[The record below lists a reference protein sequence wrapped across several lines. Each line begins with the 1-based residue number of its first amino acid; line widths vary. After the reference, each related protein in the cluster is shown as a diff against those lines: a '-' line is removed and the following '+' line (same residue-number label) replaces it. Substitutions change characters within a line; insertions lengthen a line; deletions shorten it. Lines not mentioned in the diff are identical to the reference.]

1 MRVLLVSDIF
11 GLCEST
17 DLLISALTAQGH
29 SLEIVEPYNKQRHD
43 FVDETGA
50 YDAFVEHC
58 GHDDY
63 LALTTAALVAF
74 KPDVVIGFSA
84 GANAL
89 WRASTLKQSNGLQ
102 FICFYP
108 TRIHRFLDHEVNS
121 TTEVIFPAFESA
133 FDVAEIDKAI
143 ATKENVTTQV
153 TPYQHGFMNSRSK
166 AYSDMAQAYGLDL
179 LKTRLLAYSAL

>member
-29 SLEIVEPYNKQRHD
+29 SIDIVEPYTNQRHD
-43 FVDETGA
+43 FVDETSA
-50 YDAFVEHC
+50 YNAFIEHC
-58 GHDDY
+58 GHDGY

-74 KPDVVIGFSA
+74 KPDAVIGFSA

-89 WRASTLKQSNGLQ
+89 WRASALKQSNELQ

-108 TRIHRFLDHEVNS
+108 TRIHRFLDHEVNCA
-121 TTEVIFPAFESA
+121 TEVIFPAFESA
-133 FDVAEIDKAI
+133 FDVAEIDKVI
-143 ATKENVTTQV
+143 ATKENVTTKL

-166 AYSDMAQAYGLDL
+166 AYSDMAQAYGLEL
-179 LKTRLLAYSAL
+179 IKMRLQS